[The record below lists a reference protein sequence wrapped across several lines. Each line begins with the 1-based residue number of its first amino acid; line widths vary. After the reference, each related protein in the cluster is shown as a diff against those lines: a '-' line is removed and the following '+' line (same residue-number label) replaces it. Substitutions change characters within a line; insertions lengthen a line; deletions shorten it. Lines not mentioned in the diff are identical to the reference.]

1 MGEYKKSA
9 EFQALID
16 KYQWIK
22 LSVSVL
28 ESDGE
33 SRYTSVAKAKQYQRL
48 LGTLDFLAYLAMSKN
63 SGDDGEM
70 IVRVYSEVKTL
81 YSEYENIFTAPV
93 STGDI
98 LYDVCPPDDAVPA
111 VICPCKVEE
120 VSDKHIFI
128 DNVPIP
134 HKDVGRTIFKT
145 RKEAEDYIRKMWGE

>member
-1 MGEYKKSA
+1 MSAFEKSA
-9 EFQALID
+9 EFQTLID

-48 LGTLDFLAYLAMSKN
+48 LGNLDFLAYLAMSKN

-70 IVRVYSEVKTL
+70 IVRVYSEVKAL

-128 DNVPIP
+128 DNVPP
-134 HKDVGRTIFKT
+134 SRE
-145 RKEAEDYIRKMWGE
+145 RSRR

>member
-22 LSVSVL
+22 LPVSVL
-28 ESDGE
+28 ESAGE
-33 SRYTSVAKAKQYQRL
+33 SRRASVAKAKQYQRL
-48 LGTLDFLAYLAMSKN
+48 LGNLDFLAYLAMSKN
-63 SGDDGEM
+63 SGDDGKM
-70 IVRVYSEVKTL
+70 IACVYNEVKTL
-81 YSEYENIFTAPV
+81 YSEYKNIFTAPV

-98 LYDVCPPDDAVPA
+98 LYDICPPDDAVPA

-120 VSDKHIFI
+120 VSDKHIFV

-134 HKDVGRTIFKT
+134 HKDVGKTIFKT

>member
-1 MGEYKKSA
+1 MSEYKKSA

-16 KYQWIK
+16 KYQWLK
-22 LSVSVL
+22 LSVNVL
-28 ESDGE
+28 ESAGKFA
-33 SRYTSVAKAKQYQRL
+33 THVAKAKQYQKL
-48 LGTLDFLAYLAMSKN
+48 LGNLDFLAYLAMSKN
-63 SGDDGEM
+63 SGDDGEA
-70 IVRVYSEVKTL
+70 IARVYSEVKAL
-81 YSEYENIFTAPV
+81 YGEFKNIFTAPV

-120 VSDKHIFI
+120 VSDKNIFV

-145 RKEAEDYIRKMWGE
+145 RKEAEDYIKKMWGE

>member
-1 MGEYKKSA
+1 MAEYKKSA

-22 LSVSVL
+22 LPVSVL
-28 ESDGE
+28 ESAGE
-33 SRYTSVAKAKQYQRL
+33 SHRASVAKAKQYQRL
-48 LGTLDFLAYLAMSKN
+48 LGNLDFLAYLAMSKN
-63 SGDDGEM
+63 SGDDGEVL
-70 IVRVYSEVKTL
+70 VRIYSEVKTL

>member
-1 MGEYKKSA
+1 MAEYKKSA

-16 KYQWIK
+16 KYQWLK
-22 LSVSVL
+22 FSVSVL
-28 ESDGE
+28 ESASE
-33 SRYTSVAKAKQYQRL
+33 SHRASVAKAKQYQRL
-48 LGTLDFLAYLAMSKN
+48 LGNLDFLAYLAMSKN

>member
-1 MGEYKKSA
+1 MAEYKKSA

-16 KYQWIK
+16 KYQWLK
-22 LSVSVL
+22 FSVSVL

-33 SRYTSVAKAKQYQRL
+33 SCYTRAAKARQYQRL
-48 LGTLDFLAYLAMSKN
+48 LGNLDFLAYLAMSKN

-70 IVRVYSEVKTL
+70 LVRVYGEVKTL

-145 RKEAEDYIRKMWGE
+145 RKEAEDYIGKMWGE

>member
-9 EFQALID
+9 EFQSLID

-22 LSVSVL
+22 LPVSVL
-28 ESDGE
+28 ESAGE
-33 SRYTSVAKAKQYQRL
+33 SHHASVAKAKQYQRL
-48 LGTLDFLAYLAMSKN
+48 LGNLDFLAYLAMSKN
-63 SGDDGEM
+63 SGDDGEVL
-70 IVRVYSEVKTL
+70 VRIYSEVKTL